1 MNTLQKVLV
10 IGGTAIVI
18 AGASM
23 YLFIDD
29 SGENPPN
36 LGDEQQGVDWEGEVD
51 KKINE
56 IEVDKIFEDA
66 AIEEWEQRLDEAFA
80 DMEKEK
86 ISQEV
91 LKEMDSIL
99 DDQLTEQDKILLGQ
113 YEYIGAWK
121 KIASY
126 VAGKQEE
133 HAVSYI
139 YFSSNHYISRSTC
152 TVEGG
157 VVADKVFMKM
167 AIDFDGCTGGV
178 APKNYVMNYSLSK
191 DKKILTLSSSQY
203 GIEVKDVFERMNY

>member
-10 IGGTAIVI
+10 VGGTAIVI
-18 AGASM
+18 AGAGM

-29 SGENPPN
+29 SGENPPK
-36 LGDEQQGVDWEGEVD
+36 LGGEQQVVDWEGEVD
-51 KKINE
+51 NKMNE
-56 IEVDKIFEDA
+56 IEADKILEDV

-86 ISQEV
+86 LSQEV
-91 LKEMDSIL
+91 RKEMDSIL

-126 VAGKQEE
+126 VAGKKEE

-152 TVEGG
+152 TAEGG
-157 VVADKVFMKM
+157 VVADNAVMKM
-167 AIDFDGCTGGV
+167 SVDFDGCTGGA
-178 APKNYVMNYSLSK
+178 APKNYVINYSLSE
-191 DKKILTLSSSQY
+191 DKKTLTLSSSQY